1 MMKKLLENSMK
12 MNCKKASQTGFRVEK
27 LIKGKSDKLYLKLK
41 KYNNL
46 FDRWIY
52 KKSNDIN
59 ERIFF

>member
-1 MMKKLLENSMK
+1 MMKKLLERSMK
-12 MNCKKASQTGFRVEK
+12 MNCKKSSQTGFRIEK
-27 LIKGKSDKLYLKLK
+27 LIKGKSDKLYLKFK

-59 ERIFF
+59 E

>member
-1 MMKKLLENSMK
+1 MK

>member
-1 MMKKLLENSMK
+1 MKKLLERSMK
-12 MNCKKASQTGFRVEK
+12 MNCKKTSQTGFRTEK
-27 LIKGKSDKLYLKLK
+27 LIKGKSDKLYLKFK

-59 ERIFF
+59 E